1 MEAMLETALRDDAL
15 TITPEGFELRIGLP
29 WIRSMPLSSVSGL
42 FIKIDGVEV
51 AQANLAVLL
60 GDRSIAADALAHEP
74 GWWFIQDR
82 LVLSCRQG
90 LGPGVH
96 SVTVAFQLLVPYLQA
111 RPGSPLVLPF
121 QLETQLDTRRPSEE
135 SASLDV
141 A

>member
-1 MEAMLETALRDDAL
+1 MLETLRDDAL

-42 FIKIDGVEV
+42 DLEIDGSPVPAGELTV
-51 AQANLAVLL
+51 RL
-60 GDRSIAADALAHEP
+60 GDRSVTADALAQER

-82 LVLSCRQG
+82 LVLAGRQE
-90 LGPGVH
+90 LDPGVH

-121 QLETQLDTRRPSEE
+121 QLEAQLDTGRPSEE